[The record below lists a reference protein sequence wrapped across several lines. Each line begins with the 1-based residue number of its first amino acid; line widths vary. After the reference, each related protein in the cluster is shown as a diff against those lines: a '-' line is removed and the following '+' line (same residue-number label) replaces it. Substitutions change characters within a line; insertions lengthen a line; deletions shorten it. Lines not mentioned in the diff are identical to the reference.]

1 MRKITYCILILS
13 SMAASIPAIGKEMAD
28 SLTVPARK
36 VDFSRLKESA
46 DSLTKAYKFNAAVE
60 LLQNAKEAADSA
72 DAVRL
77 DEMMVPAQNGSNM
90 TGFCSNPVPVAKERF
105 SLKDFFLYYPLQD
118 RSWRITP
125 NQLDSTANDPFAKA
139 IYIPDDV
146 KQIYW
151 SGKDSDGIRNI
162 YRTALGDSLWTV
174 PELVNEQ
181 LTSSSDEIYP
191 MISPDGKQLFFAS
204 KGLYGM
210 GGYDLYVST
219 WDKDLN
225 DWGVP
230 VNMGFPYSS
239 PYDDFLYINT
249 ADGKYSMFASNREC
263 PADSVDIYV
272 LEFDSMP
279 VRKEIND
286 PDELKKLC
294 SLAPDNDPTRIDN
307 LSATTDENGQ
317 NNADMSRYSEQMLTV
332 RSLRDSIY
340 KFSTDLDRDRSWL
353 SETSGE
359 ERSRLAASILSKEAM
374 LPKLQDSLARAS
386 RELQKIELEFLQSG
400 IVIDPEKIHREAD
413 RELVGADAG
422 YTFSKKSPGAR
433 IRLDM
438 EKPAPSFDYTFQI
451 LEQGRFAEDNT
462 IPQGLYYQI
471 QLFSMMSKATVK
483 QIKGLSPVFERPGSN
498 GRRIYSVGLFHT
510 YKDVLANLNK
520 VKRAGFRSAI
530 IVAFLDG
537 KPITV
542 QKARA
547 IEKNIHE
554 LFQIRVFP
562 IDGNSLNE
570 NEIATIKASTD
581 SDMSKTT
588 EGGMISYILGPYDS
602 RQEADTVT
610 EALKK
615 AGLSNLRIESA
626 GLSKAE

>member
-13 SMAASIPAIGKEMAD
+13 SMTASIPAMGKEMAD

-125 NQLDSTANDPFAKA
+125 NQLDSTVNDPFAKA

-210 GGYDLYVST
+210 GGYDLYVSN
-219 WDKDLN
+219 WDKELN

-294 SLAPDNDPTRIDN
+294 SLVPDNDPTRIDN
-307 LSATTDENGQ
+307 HSATTDENGQ

>member
-1 MRKITYCILILS
+1 
-13 SMAASIPAIGKEMAD
+13 MAASIPAIGKEMAD

-294 SLAPDNDPTRIDN
+294 SLAPDNDPTRIDSH
-307 LSATTDENGQ
+307 SATTDENGQ

>member
-1 MRKITYCILILS
+1 
-13 SMAASIPAIGKEMAD
+13 MAASIPAMGKEMAD

-125 NQLDSTANDPFAKA
+125 NQLDSTANDTFAKA

-307 LSATTDENGQ
+307 LSATTDEDGQ

>member
-1 MRKITYCILILS
+1 MRKITYYILILS
-13 SMAASIPAIGKEMAD
+13 SMAASIPAMGKEMAD

-210 GGYDLYVST
+210 GGYDLYVSN
-219 WDKDLN
+219 WDKELN

-294 SLAPDNDPTRIDN
+294 RLEPDNDPTRIDN
-307 LSATTDENGQ
+307 HSATTDENGQ

-340 KFSTDLDRDRSWL
+340 KFSIDLDRDRSWL

-510 YKDVLANLNK
+510 YKDILANLNK

>member
-1 MRKITYCILILS
+1 MRKITYYILILS
-13 SMAASIPAIGKEMAD
+13 SMTASIPAMGKEMAD

-139 IYIPDDV
+139 IYIPDNV

-210 GGYDLYVST
+210 GGYDLYVSN
-219 WDKDLN
+219 WDKELN

-307 LSATTDENGQ
+307 LSATTDEDGQ
-317 NNADMSRYSEQMLTV
+317 DNADMSRYSEQMLTV

>member
-1 MRKITYCILILS
+1 MRKTTYYILILTS
-13 SMAASIPAIGKEMAD
+13 IVACIPATGKEMAD

-36 VDFSRLKESA
+36 VDFSRLKDSA

-210 GGYDLYVST
+210 GGYDLYVSN

-294 SLAPDNDPTRIDN
+294 SLVPDHDPTRIDN
-307 LSATTDENGQ
+307 HSATTDEDGQ

-422 YTFSKKSPGAR
+422 YTFSKKSPGVR

>member
-1 MRKITYCILILS
+1 
-13 SMAASIPAIGKEMAD
+13 MAASIPATGKEMAD

-162 YRTALGDSLWTV
+162 YRTTLGDSLWTV

-307 LSATTDENGQ
+307 HSATTDENGQ

-374 LPKLQDSLARAS
+374 LPKLQDSLSRARK
-386 RELQKIELEFLQSG
+386 ELQKIEMEFLQSG
-400 IVIDPEKIHREAD
+400 VVIDPEKLQYEAD
-413 RELVGADAG
+413 REVVGAKTA
-422 YTFSKKSPGAR
+422 YTFSKKNMGAR
-433 IRLDM
+433 LHLDM
-438 EKPAPSFDYTFQI
+438 EKPKESFDYTFMI
-451 LEQGRFAEDNT
+451 LPQGRFAEDNT
-462 IPQGLYYQI
+462 LPGGLCYQI
-471 QLFSMMSKATVK
+471 QLFSMTAKATVK
-483 QIKGLSPVFERPGSN
+483 QIKGLSPVFERQGTN
-498 GRRIYSVGLFHT
+498 GRRIYSAGLFHS

-520 VKRAGFRSAI
+520 VKRLGFRSAM
-530 IVAFLDG
+530 IVAFHDG
-537 KPITV
+537 KNITV

-547 IEKNIHE
+547 MEKSIHE
-554 LFQIRVFP
+554 IFQIRIFP
-562 IDGNSLNE
+562 ADGNALSETEL
-570 NEIATIKASTD
+570 TSVKAITSA
-581 SDMSKTT
+581 DMARTT
-588 EGGMISYILGPYDS
+588 EGGIISYILGPYDD
-602 RQEADTVT
+602 RDETDATVS
-610 EALKK
+610 ALRS
-615 AGLSNLRIESA
+615 AGISNLRVESA
-626 GLSKAE
+626 GMSEAK

>member
-1 MRKITYCILILS
+1 MT
-13 SMAASIPAIGKEMAD
+13 ASIPAMGKEMAD

-210 GGYDLYVST
+210 GGYDLYVSN
-219 WDKDLN
+219 WDKELN

-547 IEKNIHE
+547 IEKHIHE

-602 RQEADTVT
+602 RQEADSVT

>member
-1 MRKITYCILILS
+1 
-13 SMAASIPAIGKEMAD
+13 MAASIPAMGKEMAD

-46 DSLTKAYKFNAAVE
+46 DSLTKAYRFNAAVE

-162 YRTALGDSLWTV
+162 YRTTLGDSLWTV

-294 SLAPDNDPTRIDN
+294 SLAQDNDPTRIDN
-307 LSATTDENGQ
+307 HSATTDEDVK

-602 RQEADTVT
+602 RLEADTVT

>member
-1 MRKITYCILILS
+1 
-13 SMAASIPAIGKEMAD
+13 MAASIPAMGKEMAD
-28 SLTVPARK
+28 SLTVHPRK

-77 DEMMVPAQNGSNM
+77 DEMMVPVQNGSNM

-210 GGYDLYVST
+210 GGYDLYVSN
-219 WDKDLN
+219 WDKELN

-294 SLAPDNDPTRIDN
+294 SLTPDNDPTRIDN
-307 LSATTDENGQ
+307 HSATTDENGQ

>member
-1 MRKITYCILILS
+1 MT
-13 SMAASIPAIGKEMAD
+13 ASIPAMGKEMAD
-28 SLTVPARK
+28 SLTVSARK

-210 GGYDLYVST
+210 GGYDLYVSN
-219 WDKDLN
+219 WDKELN

-294 SLAPDNDPTRIDN
+294 SLTPDNDPTRIDN
-307 LSATTDENGQ
+307 HSATTDENGQ

-422 YTFSKKSPGAR
+422 YTFSKKSPGVR

>member
-1 MRKITYCILILS
+1 
-13 SMAASIPAIGKEMAD
+13 MAASIPAIGKEMAD

>member
-1 MRKITYCILILS
+1 
-13 SMAASIPAIGKEMAD
+13 MAANIPAMGKEMAD
-28 SLTVPARK
+28 SLTVPACK

-294 SLAPDNDPTRIDN
+294 SLSPDNDPTRIDN
-307 LSATTDENGQ
+307 HSATTDENGQ

-602 RQEADTVT
+602 RQEADSVT

>member
-13 SMAASIPAIGKEMAD
+13 SMAASIPAMGKEMAD

-210 GGYDLYVST
+210 GGYDLYVSN
-219 WDKDLN
+219 WDKELN

-294 SLAPDNDPTRIDN
+294 SLTPDNDPTRIDN
-307 LSATTDENGQ
+307 HSATTDENGQ

-602 RQEADTVT
+602 RQEADSVT
-610 EALKK
+610 ETLKK

>member
-13 SMAASIPAIGKEMAD
+13 SMAASIPATGKEMAD

-307 LSATTDENGQ
+307 QSATTDENGQ

-602 RQEADTVT
+602 RQEADSVT
-610 EALKK
+610 ETLKK

>member
-1 MRKITYCILILS
+1 MRKITYCILILTS
-13 SMAASIPAIGKEMAD
+13 IAACIPATGKEMAD
-28 SLTVPARK
+28 SLTVSARK

-210 GGYDLYVST
+210 GGYDLYVSN

-307 LSATTDENGQ
+307 HSATTDEDGQ
-317 NNADMSRYSEQMLTV
+317 NNADMSRYSEQMLIV